1 MTVIFNFSDKEI
13 FIETN
18 NCQQQKVSVVDA
30 EVFIDLTFVLL
41 VKME

>member
-1 MTVIFNFSDKEI
+1 MRVIFKFTDKEI
-13 FIETN
+13 LIETN
-18 NCQQQKVSVVDA
+18 NCHQQKVSIVDA